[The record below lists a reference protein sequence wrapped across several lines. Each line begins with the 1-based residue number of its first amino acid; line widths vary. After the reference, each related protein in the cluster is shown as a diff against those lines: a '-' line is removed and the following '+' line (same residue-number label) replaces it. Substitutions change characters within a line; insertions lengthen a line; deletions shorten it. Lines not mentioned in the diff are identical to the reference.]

1 MPIGQV
7 GKGRKINSV
16 FGEALEVLGHTE
28 FFEPVRNL
36 LHNVAPERATSTSRE
51 FSNTPVAGVAV
62 LGTGAMSEGGRCC
75 LKNCRN

>member
-36 LHNVAPERATSTSRE
+36 CITWPRLRAAGTSRE

-62 LGTGAMSEGGRCC
+62 LGTGAMSEGGH
-75 LKNCRN
+75 